1 MADNKATIYV
11 DVDDEITAIIDKVK
25 VSDAKVVALVLPKRA
40 SMLQSI
46 VNLKLLKRSADS
58 QKKNLVL
65 ITTETALLPLAGA
78 VGIHVAKSLSS
89 APEIPAPPLLLEN
102 DSEAIEED
110 MGTLPIID
118 EETETP
124 DLTKDAAAGAS
135 VGALADAAAKKPSKG
150 DQVFETLDLKDSAE
164 NDEDETKAKNSGAK
178 SKAAKNKHLKV
189 PNFNRFRVILLI
201 SVLLIAGLIVLA
213 VFAFAVWPRA
223 NILIKTDASTVS
235 SNLNLTLD
243 PQAQSVDTVSGDI
256 PAKQVSEQKTFTQSV
271 PTTGQKNEGNVAV
284 GQVTLKATDCYP
296 YTYTSPPSIP
306 AGTGIS
312 YNNLT
317 FITQN
322 ATTMSF
328 GGVKGSCISYTAN
341 GTTNILAQSPGTAY
355 NVQIVNGNVAGYPEV
370 VANGSASGGTDNNV
384 PVVSQTDIN
393 TATAKITSA
402 NSGTVQ
408 SDLSNQLKGEG
419 LYPIEVTLEAGTPQI
434 TSSPNVGDQGS
445 TVTVT
450 EIITY
455 TMFGVKQ
462 SDLNAIVDA
471 SISSQTSKNQNII
484 STGVT
489 ESSFKQIGTSGS
501 TDQVSLSANSIVG
514 PNISADQIKKEIR
527 GKSAQAAIS
536 VIKQNP
542 DVTGVTIKLSP
553 FYLTSVPGNLN
564 KITVVIAKPSI
575 APSSAN

>member
-1 MADNKATIYV
+1 M
-11 DVDDEITAIIDKVK
+11 
-25 VSDAKVVALVLPKRA
+25 
-40 SMLQSI
+40 
-46 VNLKLLKRSADS
+46 
-58 QKKNLVL
+58 
-65 ITTETALLPLAGA
+65 PLAGA